1 MEIVRL
7 SASSYWLQ
15 SWKFLVV
22 KNVETRERLKE
33 KGLKSVVVCALGYRP
48 ENNKKVRFE
57 TGEVVEF
64 IK

>member
-1 MEIVRL
+1 M
-7 SASSYWLQ
+7 
-15 SWKFLVV
+15 